1 MSRRKV
7 LLVAVGLLIAL
18 LPCALAWRSLW
29 PVRIDALCGVF
40 QSRQGGVVKIE
51 PDHSFTVSAAVFG
64 PNDTVSGSG
73 QLRPGD
79 LAADGHLVLTLK
91 DAKVSLEL
99 DTRRSWRG
107 NVSLWHWADD
117 PDTGERETFVQKSAC

>member
-7 LLVAVGLLIAL
+7 SLVATGLLIAL
-18 LPCALAWRSLW
+18 LPCALAWGSLW

-51 PDHSFTVSAAVFG
+51 SDRSFTVSAAMFG

-73 QLRPGD
+73 ELRPDD
-79 LAADGHLVLTLK
+79 LAADGHLVLTMK
-91 DAKVSLEL
+91 DAKASLEL
-99 DTRRSWRG
+99 KTRRSWRG
-107 NVSLWHWADD
+107 NVSLWHWAND

>member
-7 LLVAVGLLIAL
+7 LLVVAGLLVAL
-18 LPCALAWRSLW
+18 LPCAMAWRTLW

-40 QSRQGGVVKIE
+40 QSRQGGVVTIK
-51 PDHSFTVSAAVFG
+51 PDHSFTVSGAMFG
-64 PNDTVSGSG
+64 PDGTISGSG

-79 LAADGHLVLTLK
+79 LAADGHLILTMK

-117 PDTGERETFVQKSAC
+117 PDTGERETFDQKSAC

>member
-1 MSRRKV
+1 VSRRKV

-51 PDHSFTVSAAVFG
+51 PDRSFTVSAAVFG

-79 LAADGHLVLTLK
+79 LAADGHLILTMK

>member
-51 PDHSFTVSAAVFG
+51 PDRSFTVSAAVFG

-79 LAADGHLVLTLK
+79 LAADGHLILTMK